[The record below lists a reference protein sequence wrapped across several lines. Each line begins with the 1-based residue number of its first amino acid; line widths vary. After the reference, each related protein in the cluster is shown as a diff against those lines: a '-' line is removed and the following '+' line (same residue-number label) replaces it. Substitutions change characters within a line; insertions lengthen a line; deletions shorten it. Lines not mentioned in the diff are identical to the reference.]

1 MSMNYLVFATHKLLS
16 RAPQRTDFYIFSSL
30 LSRTFFIFLLLLIFM
45 LLLLIF
51 MHYISVITKNTKD
64 IFLQTKEIFH

>member
-45 LLLLIF
+45 
-51 MHYISVITKNTKD
+51 HYISVITKNTKD
-64 IFLQTKEIFH
+64 TKEIFHLKNYFTK

>member
-45 LLLLIF
+45 
-51 MHYISVITKNTKD
+51 HYTSVITKNTKD
-64 IFLQTKEIFH
+64 IFH

>member
-45 LLLLIF
+45 
-51 MHYISVITKNTKD
+51 HYISVITKNTKD